1 MISNSSLGHFQ
12 LPLFGLQ
19 ANASATDIGAD
30 QRSVFLRPITAVGET
45 TELPAA
51 EVVQPGEKKTAP
63 MAFDKWMDT
72 VLIYRNAALRNEA
85 RQAEAD
91 GAPPVSP
98 QDGLGGD
105 QATIEPPTTE
115 KSTAAAD
122 GEDAPSQDDVSSD
135 PQPSGNG
142 GLLKLLLG

>member
-1 MISNSSLGHFQ
+1 MITNSSLGHFQ

-30 QRSVFLRPITAVGET
+30 QRSVFLRPITAGGET

-85 RQAEAD
+85 RKAEAD
-91 GAPPVSP
+91 GASPVPPS
-98 QDGLGGD
+98 DGPGSD
-105 QATIEPPTTE
+105 QATIEPRTSEESSP
-115 KSTAAAD
+115 AAD
-122 GEDAPSQDDVSSD
+122 GEDAPSQGDVSAD
-135 PQPSGNG
+135 PQPGGNG
-142 GLLKLLLG
+142 GLLQRLLG

>member
-1 MISNSSLGHFQ
+1 MITNSSLGHFQ

-72 VLIYRNAALRNEA
+72 VLIYRNAALRSEA
-85 RQAEAD
+85 RQAEAG
-91 GAPPVSP
+91 GASPVSP
-98 QDGLGGD
+98 LDSPGGD
-105 QATIEPPTTE
+105 QATIEPPPTE
-115 KSTAAAD
+115 DTAVAAD
-122 GEDAPSQDDVSSD
+122 GEDASSQGNVPAD
-135 PQPSGNG
+135 PQSGGNG
-142 GLLKLLLG
+142 GLLQRLLG